1 MSKKHDATVDHEA
14 DEDYRD
20 EPAKK
25 AESRSSS
32 PVTKKKRDMTK
43 GTFWREM
50 FSLGI
55 HRRQQGRIARQ
66 ITFGALA
73 ATVGAGCW
81 RLSEFLMGDAYWRIG
96 FPLVLFAIGAWVA
109 YRLVNYP
116 PFADFLINVEAEMIK
131 VSWPTRT
138 ELFRSSVVVMLTIF
152 GLAAI
157 LALYDVFWQWLL
169 KVLGVIK

>member
-1 MSKKHDATVDHEA
+1 MSKTVDHEA
-14 DEDYRD
+14 DKDYRAD
-20 EPAKK
+20 N
-25 AESRSSS
+25 RSSS
-32 PVTKKKRDMTK
+32 PKKKRDMTK

-50 FSLGI
+50 FSWGI
-55 HRRQQGRIARQ
+55 HRRQQGKIARQ
-66 ITFGALA
+66 VTFGALA

-81 RLSEFLMGDAYWRIG
+81 RLSDFLMGDTFFRIG

-116 PFADFLINVEAEMIK
+116 PFADFLINVEAEMVK

-157 LALYDVFWQWLL
+157 LALYDVFWQWFLRL
-169 KVLGVIK
+169 LGVIR

>member
-1 MSKKHDATVDHEA
+1 MSKTVDHEA
-14 DEDYRD
+14 DKDYRD
-20 EPAKK
+20 EAAKK
-25 AESRSSS
+25 ADSRSSS
-32 PVTKKKRDMTK
+32 PKKKRDMTK

-50 FSLGI
+50 FSWGI
-55 HRRQQGRIARQ
+55 HRRQQGKIARQ
-66 ITFGALA
+66 VTFGALL
-73 ATVGAGCW
+73 ATIGAGCW
-81 RLSEFLMGDAYWRIG
+81 RLSEFLIGDAYWRIG
-96 FPLVLFAIGAWVA
+96 FPLVLFAIGAWFA

-157 LALYDVFWQWLL
+157 LALYDVIWRELL
-169 KVLGVIK
+169 TLLGVIK

>member
-1 MSKKHDATVDHEA
+1 MSKTVDHEA
-14 DEDYRD
+14 DKDYRAD
-20 EPAKK
+20 
-25 AESRSSS
+25 SRSSS
-32 PVTKKKRDMTK
+32 PKKKRDMTK

-66 ITFGALA
+66 VTFGALA
-73 ATVGAGCW
+73 LMVGAGCW
-81 RLSEFLMGDAYWRIG
+81 RLSDFLIGDAYLRIG
-96 FPLVLFAIGAWVA
+96 LPLVLFAVGAWVA

-116 PFADFLINVEAEMIK
+116 PFADFLINVEAEMVK

-138 ELFRSSVVVMLTIF
+138 ELFRSSVVVILTIF

-157 LALYDVFWQWLL
+157 LALYDVFWQWFLRL
-169 KVLGVIK
+169 LGVIR